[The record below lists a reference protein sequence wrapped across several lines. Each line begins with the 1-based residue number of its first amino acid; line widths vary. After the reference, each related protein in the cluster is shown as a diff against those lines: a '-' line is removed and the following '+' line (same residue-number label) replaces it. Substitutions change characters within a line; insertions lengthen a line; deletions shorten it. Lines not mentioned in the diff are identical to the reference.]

1 MGMDM
6 TDQED
11 EHLLVL
17 RAQAGDASAFEQLLI
32 RLHRPLRAYLRGMV
46 GPAMVDDVMQE
57 VALRIFRQIGFLL
70 EPRAFRAWVQRITAR
85 VALAHLKRD
94 ERWRESETDPEIIN
108 GLPAP
113 DTRDLAEFESDF
125 LLLVERVSPA
135 SRAVLL
141 LHYQQHFS
149 LEETAAILDIPI
161 GTAKSRLAYGV
172 ATLRKSILEKAKQ

>member
-1 MGMDM
+1 M
-6 TDQED
+6 TDQDD
-11 EHLLVL
+11 ERLLVL
-17 RAQAGDASAFEQLLI
+17 RAQAGDASAFEPLLI

-46 GPAMVDDVMQE
+46 GQVVVDDVMQE
-57 VALRIFRQIGFLL
+57 VALRIFRQIGFLH
-70 EPRAFRAWVQRITAR
+70 EPRAFRAWVQRIATR
-85 VALAHLKRD
+85 VALAHLRRD
-94 ERWRESETDPEIIN
+94 KRWREFETDPGIID

-113 DTRDLAEFESDF
+113 DAPDLAEFESDF
-125 LLLVERVSPA
+125 LALLERVSPA

-141 LHYQQHFS
+141 LHYQQHLS

>member
-1 MGMDM
+1 M
-6 TDQED
+6 TEQDD
-11 EHLLVL
+11 ERLLVL
-17 RAQAGDASAFEQLLI
+17 RVQAGDTSAFEQLLV
-32 RLHRPLRAYLRGMV
+32 RLHRPLRAYLRGMM

-57 VALRIFRQIGFLL
+57 VALRIFRQIQFLL
-70 EPRAFRAWVQRITAR
+70 EPRAFRAWAQRIATR
-85 VALAHLKRD
+85 VALANLQRD
-94 ERWRESETDPEIIN
+94 KRWREFETDPVIID
-108 GLPAP
+108 GLLAP
-113 DTRDLAEFESDF
+113 DARDLAEFESDF
-125 LLLVERVSPA
+125 LALLERVSPA